1 MATPALDP
9 VPAASPGANKWVIAV
24 AVSLAAL
31 LEIID
36 TNIVNVALADIQAST
51 GATLSQ
57 VSWLIS
63 GYGIANVIIL
73 PLSAWLGSRFGKK
86 RYFLFSAIGFT
97 LASVLC
103 GAATSFEMLVAARI
117 LQGLTGGGLLA
128 KAQAILFETFSRAEQ
143 AMAQALFGAIVLGG
157 PAIGPTLGGY
167 IVTHVGWRWIFF
179 VNVPLAAIAIIMAAV
194 ALPKDPRH
202 RTRTPIDWT
211 AIALLAIGLGSLQ
224 WVLEEGQT
232 SGWFDSRFVTALAI
246 VAAAGI
252 VAFVIRQLRSDAPVV
267 DLRVL
272 RYRSLWSGCVLSMV
286 VGMVFYA
293 ALFAIP
299 LFASASLRYSSQQI
313 GLLLLPGALASAVA
327 MPVAAKLMARVD
339 PRALILAGG
348 ATLLV
353 GMNMLIGLSPQ
364 TGGDD
369 LFFPLIIR
377 TFGAVLVFLPLQL
390 AALGSLPHADL
401 PAATG
406 LFNLMR
412 QLGGSISVAL
422 LTTLLD
428 QRMTF
433 HQAILREKLAA
444 SDPNTLAHVG
454 ALARAFLARGVDA
467 TTAHDRAVALLAHSV
482 EHQAAVMSFG
492 DSFWIACVLVVMA
505 LPLVFLMR
513 RPISDPRRAGR

>member
-1 MATPALDP
+1 MVTAAHAPAP
-9 VPAASPGANKWVIAV
+9 PSAARKWAIGI
-24 AVSLAAL
+24 AVSLGAL

-36 TNIVNVALADIQAST
+36 TNIVNVALADIQASV
-51 GATLSQ
+51 GATLTE

-73 PLSAWLGSRFGKK
+73 PLAAWFGARFGKK
-86 RYFLFSAIGFT
+86 RYFLWSAAGFT
-97 LASVLC
+97 IASVLC
-103 GAATSFEMLVAARI
+103 GVATSFEMLVAARI

-128 KAQAILFETFSRAEQ
+128 KAQAILFETFPKSEQ

-157 PAIGPTLGGY
+157 PVIGPTLGGY

-179 VNVPLAAIAIIMAAV
+179 VNVPLAAIAIVMTAV
-194 ALPKDPRH
+194 LLPGDPRN
-202 RTRTPIDWT
+202 RERTPVDWT
-211 AIALLAIGLGSLQ
+211 AIALLAVGLGSLQ

-232 SGWFDSRFVTALAI
+232 NDWFESSFITVLA
-246 VAAAGI
+246 VAAVVGI
-252 VAFVIRQLRSDAPVV
+252 VAFVIRELRSDAPVV
-267 DLRVL
+267 DLRVF
-272 RYRSLWSGCVLSMV
+272 RHRALWSGSVLSLV

-293 ALFAIP
+293 ALFSIP
-299 LFASASLRYSSQQI
+299 LFASSTLHYSSEQI

-327 MPVAAKLMARVD
+327 MPIAAKLMARID
-339 PRALILAGG
+339 PRALIIAGG
-348 ATLLV
+348 ITLLF
-353 GMNMLIGLSPQ
+353 GMKMLIGLSPQ
-364 TGGDD
+364 TSGDD

-390 AALGSLPHADL
+390 AALGSLPRADI

-412 QLGGSISVAL
+412 QLGGSMSVAL

-433 HQAILREKLAA
+433 HRAILREKIAAADPHIVARLAFG
-444 SDPNTLAHVG
+444 SD
-454 ALARAFLARGVDA
+454 ALIARGA
-467 TTAHDRAVALLAHSV
+467 SPAAAHQTALTLLAGRVDQQSSV
-482 EHQAAVMSFG
+482 MAFG
-492 DSFWIACVLVVMA
+492 DSFWVAFVLVVVA

-513 RPISDPRRAGR
+513 KPRAEAVPIGH